1 MQDITVTIATLTRRI
16 EELEDERA
24 IRTVLSDYALAVDG
38 NNAEAMAQ
46 LYAED
51 CAIDIDSAV
60 FFNGREDA
68 KRIVTGEAHQS
79 ILPDCAH
86 IMGPFSIAIDGD
98 RAVATGYA
106 TIFVR
111 RDGEVGVWRQAY
123 GRWELVKR
131 DRRWQ
136 ILCRQSRSTGH
147 VESQSILNAA
157 LQKDAGR

>member
-1 MQDITVTIATLTRRI
+1 VQDLMETIAALTRRI

-24 IRTVLSDYALAVDG
+24 IRTVLTDYALAVDG
-38 NNAEAMAQ
+38 NNPEAMAQ

-51 CAIDIDSAV
+51 CVIDIDSAN

-68 KRIVTGEAHQS
+68 KRIVTGELHQS

-98 RAVATGYA
+98 WAVATGYA

-111 RDGEVGVWRQAY
+111 RDGEVRIWRQAY

-136 ILCRQSRSTGH
+136 ILVRQSRSTGH
-147 VESQSILNAA
+147 VESQAVLNAA
-157 LQKDAGR
+157 LQGDVGR

>member
-1 MQDITVTIATLTRRI
+1 MQDMKDVIAALTKRI

-24 IRTVLSDYALAVDG
+24 IRTVLCNYALAVDG

-51 CAIDIDSAV
+51 CAIDIDSAA
-60 FFNGREDA
+60 FYNGREDA
-68 KRIVTGEAHQS
+68 KRIVTGDAHQS
-79 ILPDCAH
+79 ILPNCAH

-111 RDGEVGVWRQAY
+111 EAREVGVWRQAY

-131 DRRWQ
+131 DGRWQ
-136 ILCRQSRSTGH
+136 ILKRQSRSTGRID
-147 VESQSILNAA
+147 SQAILNAA
-157 LQKDAGR
+157 L

>member
-1 MQDITVTIATLTRRI
+1 MQDTNDIIAALTKRI

-24 IRTVLSDYALAVDG
+24 IRTLLCNYALAVDG

-51 CAIDIDSAV
+51 CTIDIDSAA

-68 KRIVTGEAHQS
+68 KRIVTGDAHQS
-79 ILPDCAH
+79 ILPNCAH

-111 RDGEVGVWRQAY
+111 EAGEVGVWRQAY

-131 DRRWQ
+131 EGRWQ
-136 ILCRQSRSTGH
+136 ILKRQSRSTGRI
-147 VESQSILNAA
+147 ESQAILNAA
-157 LQKDAGR
+157 L